1 MRCPPPRGIARL
13 YLSAALI
20 VGPPLFLLINW
31 S

>member
-1 MRCPPPRGIARL
+1 MTRL
-13 YLSAALI
+13 LRHYLTAALI